1 MNFFLGYDEIIRTAF
16 KYRVTLKFNQTKFF
30 VNLTKCWGEQF
41 LAALVLANHV
51 IAATVLLDGCPA
63 LGALL
68 RVGRD
73 PVGRLA
79 VVITLLG
86 PLPDQ
91 RAPHG
96 VVPVF

>member
-1 MNFFLGYDEIIRTAF
+1 M
-16 KYRVTLKFNQTKFF
+16 
-30 VNLTKCWGEQF
+30 
-41 LAALVLANHV
+41 
-51 IAATVLLDGCPA
+51 IAAAVLLDGCPA

>member
-16 KYRVTLKFNQTKFF
+16 KYRVTLNKL
-30 VNLTKCWGEQF
+30 NLTKCWGEQF
-41 LAALVLANHV
+41 LATLVLAHHV
-51 IAATVLLDGCPA
+51 IAAAVLLDGCPA

-96 VVPVF
+96 VVPVI